1 MLPNHL
7 FIQLFWGMYLRPPD
21 WFRGNK
27 AFYGFILESYWL
39 PKAHQG
45 IYDKK
50 VSELSRYKDQHCKN
64 ASRILHAFVHRKG
77 KTLSVPV
84 TPVDV
89 PVRLPSKRK
98 VMNRPWPVLLLSD
111 WIRTTCED
119 PHYGGFFVLGG
130 KKLDRWDE
138 IKETLRTFWSR
149 HCKIDAVNVPS
160 VPEQTI
166 PFLLHGDEGRGQG
179 KKPILVIGYQPMIP
193 WAANDVVN
201 SEKCF
206 GLIWGLMA
214 KIHPSL

>member
-1 MLPNHL
+1 MLPNRL

-21 WFRGNK
+21 WFS
-27 AFYGFILESYWL
+27 AIYGFILESYWL

-206 GLIWGLMA
+206 GLIWGLVA

>member
-1 MLPNHL
+1 MVWVYSGVL
-7 FIQLFWGMYLRPPD
+7 FATQKIN
-21 WFRGNK
+21 RGV
-27 AFYGFILESYWL
+27 
-39 PKAHQG
+39 
-45 IYDKK
+45 YDKK

-119 PHYGGFFVLGG
+119 PHYGGFVVLGG

-138 IKETLRTFWSR
+138 IKETFQTFWRR
-149 HCKIDAVNVPS
+149 HCKIDADNLPS

-206 GLIWGLMA
+206 GLIWGSVA
-214 KIHPSL
+214 KICPSFGFETDHYRSCH